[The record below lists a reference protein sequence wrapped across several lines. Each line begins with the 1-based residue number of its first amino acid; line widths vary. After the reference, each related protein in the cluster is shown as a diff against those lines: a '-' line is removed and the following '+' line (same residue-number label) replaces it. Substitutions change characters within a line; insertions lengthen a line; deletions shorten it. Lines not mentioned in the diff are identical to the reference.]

1 MKNLKRIGAIILAL
15 AMMFALSVT
24 AFAAEA
30 IPEGGVI
37 SQTTTTSITIRK
49 EITAYNPDPDG
60 ITINSPSITYSYSIE
75 PGSSEKTITDSN
87 NISAVTVA
95 GPDGATITAS
105 ISWNAETDQMTTTAN
120 GSANYKTITV
130 DLSAVD
136 FPAAGV
142 YRYKIT
148 ETCNY
153 EKTGVVEGV
162 VDGGDNHIRYLDVY
176 VKNSDTAEEYII
188 YGYVLFTNNNSID
201 GSSGHTDETSV
212 SAAKKTEGF
221 VGENAD
227 KYYTYN
233 LTVKKILNGDD
244 GMLNHEFPFGIS
256 FVGEETG
263 VLPIISGNA
272 GTKPTWTAKGT
283 MDSFNINVH
292 SNKLKI
298 ASNKSAEIKGIPVG
312 TKVTLIEKNDV
323 AGTTYL
329 ASSEG
334 ADTNAAPINI
344 GTGVTS
350 NEAIVKAQTAGEAED
365 KIVTF
370 NNSLKLI
377 SPTGIVMRFAPYA
390 LILGAGIVL
399 LIVALKRKSRKHDD
413 D

>member
-15 AMMFALSVT
+15 AMVFALSVT
-24 AFAAEA
+24 TFAAEAEA
-30 IPEGGVI
+30 IPEDGVI
-37 SQTTTTSITIRK
+37 SQTTATSITIRK
-49 EITAYNPDPDG
+49 EITAYNPNAS
-60 ITINSPSITYSYSIE
+60 TINAPSITYGYSIE
-75 PGSSEKTITDSN
+75 PGSPGMTITDSN
-87 NISAVTVA
+87 NISTVTVA
-95 GPDGATITAS
+95 GPDGATITES
-105 ISWNAETDQMTTTAN
+105 ISWDAERDQMTTTAN

-136 FPAAGV
+136 FSAAGV

-148 ETCNY
+148 ETYDY
-153 EKTGVVEGV
+153 EKTGVVNGN
-162 VDGGDNHIRYLDVY
+162 DHIRYLDVY
-176 VKNSDTAEEYII
+176 VKNSDTEGEYII
-188 YGYVLFTNNNSID
+188 YGYVLFTNDNSID

-233 LTVKKILNGDD
+233 LTVKKILQGDD
-244 GMLNHEFPFGIS
+244 GMINHEFPFGIS
-256 FVGEETG
+256 FEGEEAY
-263 VLPIISGNA
+263 VLPKISGDA
-272 GTKPTWTAKGT
+272 RTKPNWTAKGT
-283 MDSFNINVH
+283 MDSFNIDVD
-292 SNKLKI
+292 SNYLKI
-298 ASNKSAEIKGIPVG
+298 ASSKFVEIIGIPVG

-329 ASSEG
+329 ASSDG
-334 ADTNAAPINI
+334 ADTNAESKNI
-344 GTGVTS
+344 GTGVAS
-350 NEAIVKAQTAGEAED
+350 NEAIVNARTAGPATD
-365 KIVTF
+365 KIVIF
-370 NNSLKLI
+370 HNSLKLI